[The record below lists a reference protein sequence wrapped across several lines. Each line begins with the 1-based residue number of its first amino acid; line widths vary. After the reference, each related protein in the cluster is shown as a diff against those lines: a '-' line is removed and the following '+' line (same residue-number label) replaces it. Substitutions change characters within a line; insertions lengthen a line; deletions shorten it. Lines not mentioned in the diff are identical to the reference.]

1 MSFSLT
7 FSELVNIAIPQC
19 GVVNFRALHHLLQG
33 ILEHIHM
40 AELKKVLSGD
50 EDFLQTSQEMFI
62 PREGDAQP
70 IVNPMK
76 RVSNIFDHVVSR
88 VDKMENQ
95 LAMLQELPSTAQL
108 LEGSQGTGQPA
119 RELWH
124 LIKLRKMVEGN
135 EEATAKSMKI
145 LQDLLTDICA
155 LKVTTETLR
164 KDVDRLKDLFETVQ
178 LERMD
183 TLFEDL
189 KGQNRKMSALQRE
202 VISLQNKMATLPKAE
217 DLVLWSSLHEAMFTP
232 ETFPQ
237 GPAAPQL
244 GDSELWQI
252 TEQLPETV
260 LPQTTADHDA
270 VDHTQV
276 SEAIHHPHL
285 LEAAWHD
292 EVPEPLQEEAS
303 PQAVLPP
310 GDQGLGEPQV
320 LEPVPAPAPEPEP
333 EPTLGP
339 EPEPEPEPVSVPGL
353 EPTSA
358 LEPSLTPGFTPGPP
372 RPEPALS
379 PQPTPPGFWP
389 MPPGGW
395 PPATGWP
402 RASTWPSWGLGYPQ
416 PGPGPSGP
424 LPGQVR
430 GFRAPAPAPELSLA
444 WPRPL
449 WSQSR
454 RAEMR
459 QLPTV
464 SENEEEY
471 YSRSMK
477 VPQDRAPRGETPKE
491 ALSKSP
497 QSVLQRLKTSTSR
510 AASAAASYAAATTA
524 AARAAE
530 AAANLV
536 KDAPATKLATVA
548 MTVAASGPLGIFADV
563 LGAGSS
569 RGATGSVA
577 FSEDSEMEDLQEIDY
592 KDLPP
597 LPPDATLSQAMLA
610 AKQAVSPE
618 DKKKAVRYSMS
629 HIAQMPFRHDSLKEE
644 FAQLSSNLQ
653 QQLSHL
659 ASVGHSSKLGMTVDM
674 LEEKIDNLH
683 KSRMKEE
690 ELGRVWGHQIETM
703 KDHHITLDKAIEKLQ
718 IRLDELKI
726 IQAQIKN
733 LEMQK
738 ADKSVMEQELKEKAE
753 KSALAGKASRIDLET
768 MVLELNEMIQGM
780 LLRIVTHEDDW
791 KKVLEQLSKDLST
804 KLVHSDLDDLKKD
817 MNEVWKVVRKLL
829 IEGLRFDPD
838 SAAGFRK
845 KLFERVKCIS
855 CDRPVEMMTGPQLIT
870 IRKAHLLSRL
880 RPASATSYEYLQ
892 RQQMREQQRLQQLQD
907 LGDQEGSLDSLAP
920 LQDWGDG
927 PRNDAGL
934 KFKSYELSTLYP
946 YGDPELLDY
955 DTAEVDILGVDGILY
970 KGRMSSQVGARP
982 VSSVVKELAAVKFP
996 HPPTRNL
1003 YERVR
1008 PAALFDAIYPPLHPR
1023 SSVPSAA
1030 SGPHSMMPARP
1041 PSLPPRP
1048 PSLPPLPL
1056 LPPVMPS
1063 LRDRQQ
1069 APEPARH
1076 LRPLRLVSRAST
1088 QPAEEPANPTVS
1100 K

>member
-88 VDKMENQ
+88 IDKMENQ

-135 EEATAKSMKI
+135 EEATAKSMKT

-292 EVPEPLQEEAS
+292 EVPEPLQEEVS

-339 EPEPEPEPVSVPGL
+339 EPEPEPVSVPGL
-353 EPTSA
+353 EPTPA

-416 PGPGPSGP
+416 PGQGPSGP

-430 GFRAPAPAPELSLA
+430 GFRAPASAPELGLA

-491 ALSKSP
+491 APSKSP

-510 AASAAASYAAATTA
+510 AASAAASYAAAATA

-690 ELGRVWGHQIETM
+690 ELGRVWVHQIETM

-768 MVLELNEMIQGM
+768 MALELNEMIQGM

-927 PRNDAGL
+927 PRNDTGL

-982 VSSVVKELAAVKFP
+982 VTSVVKELAESLFLVS
-996 HPPTRNL
+996 
-1003 YERVR
+1003 
-1008 PAALFDAIYPPLHPR
+1008 ALR
-1023 SSVPSAA
+1023 SSGLNKAGREES
-1030 SGPHSMMPARP
+1030 S
-1041 PSLPPRP
+1041 SL
-1048 PSLPPLPL
+1048 
-1056 LPPVMPS
+1056 
-1063 LRDRQQ
+1063 
-1069 APEPARH
+1069 
-1076 LRPLRLVSRAST
+1076 
-1088 QPAEEPANPTVS
+1088 
-1100 K
+1100 

>member
-88 VDKMENQ
+88 IDKMENQ

-135 EEATAKSMKI
+135 EEATAKSMKT

-292 EVPEPLQEEAS
+292 EVPEPLQEEVS

-339 EPEPEPEPVSVPGL
+339 EPEPEPVSVPGL
-353 EPTSA
+353 EPTPA

-416 PGPGPSGP
+416 PGQGPSGP

-430 GFRAPAPAPELSLA
+430 GFRAPASAPELGLA

-491 ALSKSP
+491 APSKSP

-510 AASAAASYAAATTA
+510 AASAAASYAAAATA

-690 ELGRVWGHQIETM
+690 ELGRVWVHQIETM

-768 MVLELNEMIQGM
+768 MALELNEMIQGM

-892 RQQMREQQRLQQLQD
+892 RQQMSCEV
-907 LGDQEGSLDSLAP
+907 SAP
-920 LQDWGDG
+920 
-927 PRNDAGL
+927 PNS
-934 KFKSYELSTLYP
+934 K
-946 YGDPELLDY
+946 
-955 DTAEVDILGVDGILY
+955 
-970 KGRMSSQVGARP
+970 P
-982 VSSVVKELAAVKFP
+982 V
-996 HPPTRNL
+996 
-1003 YERVR
+1003 
-1008 PAALFDAIYPPLHPR
+1008 
-1023 SSVPSAA
+1023 
-1030 SGPHSMMPARP
+1030 
-1041 PSLPPRP
+1041 
-1048 PSLPPLPL
+1048 
-1056 LPPVMPS
+1056 
-1063 LRDRQQ
+1063 
-1069 APEPARH
+1069 
-1076 LRPLRLVSRAST
+1076 
-1088 QPAEEPANPTVS
+1088 
-1100 K
+1100 